1 MAGFGNDGVRYKIVF
16 DKDVNFFSWNGQ
28 AFYFKKDVAG
38 YVPHWEIG
46 QAKRRGA
53 KVIEMEGTPAQ
64 KVNLFYGGFDGVA

>member
-1 MAGFGNDGVRYKIVF
+1 MAFGMDGGRYKIVF
-16 DKDVNFFSWNGQ
+16 DRDVSFFSWNGQ
-28 AFYFKKDVAG
+28 SFYFKKDKAD

-64 KVNLFYGGFDGVA
+64 KINLFYGGFDGVA